1 MGADRRRENLFEKII
16 VKKVSIVSE
25 IVKRIVKLRNM
36 KKEKGVEIF
45 AILLNYVSGISNSI
59 VIIESWKFKGRT
71 VKK

>member
-45 AILLNYVSGISNSI
+45 AILLNYMSGIQ
-59 VIIESWKFKGRT
+59 IES
-71 VKK
+71 

>member
-45 AILLNYVSGISNSI
+45 AILLNYVSGISNEI
-59 VIIESWKFKGRT
+59 VIIESWKFKGEL
-71 VKK
+71 

>member
-45 AILLNYVSGISNSI
+45 AILLNYVSGISNEI

>member
-45 AILLNYVSGISNSI
+45 AILLNYVSGIQ
-59 VIIESWKFKGRT
+59 IES
-71 VKK
+71 

>member
-45 AILLNYVSGISNSI
+45 AILLNYVSGTQ
-59 VIIESWKFKGRT
+59 IES
-71 VKK
+71 

>member
-59 VIIESWKFKGRT
+59 VIIESWKFKG
-71 VKK
+71 KL

>member
-45 AILLNYVSGISNSI
+45 AILLNYVSGISN
-59 VIIESWKFKGRT
+59 
-71 VKK
+71 

>member
-1 MGADRRRENLFEKII
+1 MGTDRRRENLFEKII

-45 AILLNYVSGISNSI
+45 AILLNYMSGIQ
-59 VIIESWKFKGRT
+59 IES
-71 VKK
+71 

>member
-25 IVKRIVKLRNM
+25 IVKRIVKLKNM

-45 AILLNYVSGISNSI
+45 AILLNYVSGISNEI
-59 VIIESWKFKGRT
+59 VIIESWKFKGEL
-71 VKK
+71 

>member
-45 AILLNYVSGISNSI
+45 AILLNYVSGVQIKS
-59 VIIESWKFKGRT
+59 
-71 VKK
+71 

>member
-36 KKEKGVEIF
+36 KQEKGVEIF
-45 AILLNYVSGISNSI
+45 AILLNYVSGIQ
-59 VIIESWKFKGRT
+59 IES
-71 VKK
+71 